1 MADETPTAISLEK
14 ILHLSHRN
22 ENRPY
27 YKLLKFFK
35 LLKFLKLLIFSG
47 QKKSRISKWRCGI
60 EFRNEVFGNY
70 LPETTPW
77 SLKLRVKENSP
88 SL

>member
-35 LLKFLKLLIFSG
+35 FHKLLIFSG
-47 QKKSRISKWRCGI
+47 HKKIPHFQMEMRD
-60 EFRNEVFGNY
+60 
-70 LPETTPW
+70 
-77 SLKLRVKENSP
+77 
-88 SL
+88 